1 MLKNKGFEVDLIGE
15 NELDKIVTLEII
27 IEKTDEIALSN
38 GETKKWI

>member
-27 IEKTDEIALSN
+27 IEKLMKSHFQKEKN
-38 GETKKWI
+38 KW